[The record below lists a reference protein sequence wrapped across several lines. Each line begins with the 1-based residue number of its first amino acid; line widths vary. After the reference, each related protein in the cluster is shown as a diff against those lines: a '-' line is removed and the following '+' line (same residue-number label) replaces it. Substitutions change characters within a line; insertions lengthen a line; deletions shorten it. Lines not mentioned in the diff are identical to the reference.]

1 MKKLLRM
8 PVKAAFVTAWF
19 AIIPLS
25 FAFGFAPF
33 LFFIVFI
40 CWLFDDNSEP
50 FWKLYK
56 MAVSEFWDTLHYR
69 NVTGSDAKENKDH
82 DCAVVVKATTERKD
96 YEMQEENCK
105 YAGIALGLLG
115 LKIAKKEKL

>member
-33 LFFIVFI
+33 LFLIVFI
-40 CWLFDDNSEP
+40 CWLLDDNSDP

-56 MAVSEFWDTLHYR
+56 MEVSEFWDTLHYR

-82 DCAVVVKATTERKD
+82 DCAVVVKATTELKD

-105 YAGIALGLLG
+105 YAGIVLGLLG
-115 LKIAKKEKL
+115 LEIAKKEKS

>member
-69 NVTGSDAKENKDH
+69 NVTGSDAKENKYH

-96 YEMQEENCK
+96 YETREENGK